1 MYCEIG
7 CVTIECLIAQLQGV
21 DRVVL
26 PFAFPFYGHPV
37 KRDGT

>member
-1 MYCEIG
+1 MF
-7 CVTIECLIAQLQGV
+7 IAKLQGV

-37 KRDGT
+37 QRNGTKRNFTTFQC